1 MQLPLSH
8 SSDVTDME
16 ARDGEDSV
24 CPVSVAVYQEQ
35 CAVNAVYSV
44 EINYID
50 GNLCLIVFPWS
61 EEKVYLNSIIKFMQF
76 LKCSIIREKHSL
88 GMETK

>member
-1 MQLPLSH
+1 MRLPLSH

-16 ARDGEDSV
+16 ARDGEASV

-44 EINYID
+44 EINHID
-50 GNLCLIVFPWS
+50 
-61 EEKVYLNSIIKFMQF
+61 
-76 LKCSIIREKHSL
+76 REGISSFSV
-88 GMETK
+88 

>member
-35 CAVNAVYSV
+35 CAVNAVYWV
-44 EINYID
+44 GVNHKD
-50 GNLCLIVFPWS
+50 G
-61 EEKVYLNSIIKFMQF
+61 E
-76 LKCSIIREKHSL
+76 
-88 GMETK
+88 GMY

>member
-35 CAVNAVYSV
+35 CAVNAVYLV
-44 EINYID
+44 EINCKD
-50 GNLCLIVFPWS
+50 GEGCVLLLTTPMPKAI
-61 EEKVYLNSIIKFMQF
+61 
-76 LKCSIIREKHSL
+76 
-88 GMETK
+88 

>member
-1 MQLPLSH
+1 MKLPLSH

-16 ARDGEDSV
+16 ARDGEASV

-44 EINYID
+44 GANHID
-50 GNLCLIVFPWS
+50 
-61 EEKVYLNSIIKFMQF
+61 
-76 LKCSIIREKHSL
+76 RE
-88 GMETK
+88 GMS

>member
-1 MQLPLSH
+1 MRIYSLQLPLPQ

-44 EINYID
+44 GVNYID
-50 GNLCLIVFPWS
+50 GNLIVFPWS
-61 EEKVYLNSIIKFMQF
+61 EGRVYLNHHKIHAIPKM
-76 LKCSIIREKHSL
+76 LKNQE
-88 GMETK
+88 